1 MTEDRGVVEKKVLKI
16 DRPPAGGFFGLTGL
30 WPEGCGIA
38 MGPRSGPGS
47 EGSKGSKGS
56 EGGGIALSGDEFYCR
71 LSAAG
76 VTEFSRR
83 SSVILSEAK
92 DLVKNSK

>member
-1 MTEDRGVVEKKVLKI
+1 M
-16 DRPPAGGFFGLTGL
+16 DRPPAGGFLGLTAL
-30 WPEGCGIA
+30 WAEGYSIA
-38 MGPRSGPGS
+38 FGH
-47 EGSKGSKGS
+47 
-56 EGGGIALSGDEFYCR
+56 ALSGVRVQRVQKVQKVQRVVVSPLWGDEFYCR

-92 DLVKNSK
+92 DLGTWCT